1 MVEARVALES
11 LDNKGDD
18 SNESDLLCTLLS
30 KYGKECHISIS
41 YVSEL
46 DLIQNES
53 RIRFV
58 VPTTIVLRYNPDKG
72 GFSSPAG
79 TTSKYAQTALYT
91 IEFKCRVE
99 KKQCVWKHTQLD
111 RDIQA
116 DIELSKNHLN
126 IIVAVE
132 PDAVIALFTL
142 ASVNRFSI
150 VSYF

>member
-1 MVEARVALES
+1 EEHGAYLFEQDEKSQDNFIINVGALPP
-11 LDNKGDD
+11 
-18 SNESDLLCTLLS
+18 
-30 KYGKECHISIS
+30 GKECHISIS

-58 VPTTIVLRYNPDKG
+58 VPTTIVPRYNPDKG

-99 KKQCVWKHTQLD
+99 KQQCVW
-111 RDIQA
+111 
-116 DIELSKNHLN
+116 S
-126 IIVAVE
+126 
-132 PDAVIALFTL
+132 
-142 ASVNRFSI
+142 
-150 VSYF
+150 